1 MCICKMIT
9 VFALF
14 SKLTLEVPKEVL
26 LMKQNL
32 IVSTEQLDSDQP
44 VQLLTV
50 KHLYLA
56 IT

>member
-1 MCICKMIT
+1 MT
-9 VFALF
+9 
-14 SKLTLEVPKEVL
+14 
-26 LMKQNL
+26 QNL

-44 VQLLTV
+44 VQLLAV